1 MDYTG
6 VLNEEQLAAV
16 LHSDGPVL
24 VSAGAGSGK
33 TRALS
38 YHIFHL
44 LLEKNVKPYNILA
57 ITFTNKAAKEVKE
70 RITAKLTGKVEFLSD
85 MWVMTFHSMCARILR
100 QNIDKIGYNPNFSIY
115 ADDETDRVLKT
126 IIKDKGLAA
135 EGSKDDKLFKDAKYH
150 ISNAKNNA
158 VDFEIYAGEA
168 RFINGMDKIAEI
180 QLEYERRLK
189 AANALD
195 FDDLLVKT
203 VELLA
208 NNPDVLSRYQEKFKY
223 IHVDEFQDTNQIQY
237 VLVKLLGGL
246 YKNIFVVGDEDQSIY
261 GWRGARFSNMQDFKK
276 EFNAALYKLTQNYR
290 STGHILKAANSVII
304 NNTARIEKTLWTEAP
319 DGLKPEYRDEGDER
333 AEAEFAATAI
343 KYLVRESGCKYR
355 DFAVLTRINALSRA
369 FEEKFLAYGI
379 PYKVFGGFKFFERKE
394 VKDVLAFLRIAVN
407 PFDDEALIRAVGV
420 LPLGIG
426 AATINQLRMYAGMR
440 GTSLFKVVA
449 DIENCTELKGAV
461 IKKVL
466 PFGLILKDIAAIA
479 AGTAHCHGDN
489 PSSISPD
496 VAFSQIIRR
505 AGIDKLYLDED
516 EESISRRMNID
527 ELGASVQ
534 EYCKS
539 NPDGSLSDY
548 LQTLALYSDLDD
560 MGDETD
566 YTIIATVHA
575 VKGLEFDTVFVAG
588 MEDKI
593 FPISRAEGNLAE
605 TEEERRLLYVAITR
619 ARKRLYLTRAQS
631 RFMYGVRAYTLPSP
645 FLREIEGINLK
656 KKEPPRPE
664 TWGEW
669 GGSTFRNKGKGFLNN
684 RYDDSG
690 YQPDVEPDY
699 FDDTTPAPARA
710 PSFKK
715 EIPPNLIRAVDLIK
729 NSGFAL
735 GDRVEHPKFGR
746 GIITGIKDDNI
757 AEINFEGFGKKTL
770 SLSFAPLKK
779 Y

>member
-1 MDYTG
+1 MDYIG
-6 VLNEEQLAAV
+6 VLNEEQVAAV

-33 TRALS
+33 TRALT
-38 YHIFHL
+38 YHISHL
-44 LLEKNVKPYNILA
+44 LLEKGVKPYNILA

-100 QNIDKIGYNPNFSIY
+100 QNIDRIGYNSNFSIY

-126 IIKDKGLAA
+126 IIKDKALAA
-135 EGSKDDKLFKDAKYH
+135 EGSKDDKLFKDAKFH
-150 ISNAKNNA
+150 ISSAKNNA

-168 RFINGMDKIAEI
+168 RYINGMDKIAEI
-180 QLEYERRLK
+180 YVEYERRLK

-208 NNPDVLSRYQEKFKY
+208 NNPDVLSRYREKFKY

-237 VLVKLLGGL
+237 ILVKLLGGL
-246 YKNIFVVGDEDQSIY
+246 HKNIFVVGDEDQSIY
-261 GWRGARFSNMQDFKK
+261 GWRGARFSNMQDFKN
-276 EFNAALYKLTQNYR
+276 EFDAALYKLTQNYR
-290 STGHILKAANSVII
+290 STGNILKAANSVII
-304 NNTARIEKTLWTEAP
+304 NNTARIEKTLWTKSA
-319 DGLKPEYRDEGDER
+319 DGLKPEYREEGDER
-333 AEAEFAATAI
+333 AEAEFAATTI

-369 FEEKFLAYGI
+369 FEEKFLSYGI

-394 VKDVLAFLRIAVN
+394 IKDALAFLRIAVN

-420 LPLGIG
+420 LLLGIG
-426 AATINQLRMYAGMR
+426 AATVGQLRMYAGMR
-440 GTSLFKVVA
+440 GISLFKVVTE
-449 DIENCTELKGAV
+449 IEDCTELKGAV

-466 PFGLILKDIAAIA
+466 PFGLILKDIAAVAADGRPDIA
-479 AGTAHCHGDN
+479 FQN
-489 PSSISPD
+489 
-496 VAFSQIIRR
+496 IIRR

-539 NPDGSLSDY
+539 NPEGSLSDY

-560 MGDETD
+560 MADEAD

-631 RFMYGVRAYTLPSP
+631 RFMYGVRSFTLPSP
-645 FLREIEGINLK
+645 FLREVEGINLK

-664 TWGEW
+664 AWGEW

-699 FDDTTPAPARA
+699 FDDTTPAPART
-710 PSFKK
+710 PLYKK
-715 EIPPNLIRAVDLIK
+715 EIPPNLIKAVDLIK
-729 NSGFAL
+729 DSGFAP

-746 GIITGIKDDNI
+746 GIISEIKDDNI

-770 SLSFAPLKK
+770 SLAFAPLKK
-779 Y
+779 C